1 MLSVEK
7 YEKIMS
13 YWQEIQKS
21 DLVNRV
27 NRGIRHNI
35 RKTKYYDMARTGS
48 YTIVISKIT
57 GKGTDIIHSY
67 LTSYNATGVYKYKF
81 PLWYLAKIAE
91 AFDIA
96 IEYFIGITDSMQ
108 PTCTAEEYL
117 EVYELYNNTDKMVV
131 VTNLKV
137 LRGCR
142 ELKNNT
148 DIGRYLGISVNTVK
162 ANFSSGK
169 SVRKNYF
176 TLDQLYKLAK
186 GFDVKIDDLLK
197 EVV

>member
-1 MLSVEK
+1 MFDIILGAIMLSVEK

-81 PLWYLAKIAE
+81 PLWYLAKIAV

-96 IEYFIGITDSMQ
+96 IEYFIGITDS
-108 PTCTAEEYL
+108 
-117 EVYELYNNTDKMVV
+117 D
-131 VTNLKV
+131 
-137 LRGCR
+137 R
-142 ELKNNT
+142 
-148 DIGRYLGISVNTVK
+148 
-162 ANFSSGK
+162 K
-169 SVRKNYF
+169 SV
-176 TLDQLYKLAK
+176 
-186 GFDVKIDDLLK
+186 V
-197 EVV
+197 